1 MTKHWQA
8 VKRSKEIKRL
18 GLENGERKLLF
29 SERQET
35 LALTDT
41 ERESS
46 AKEEKDK
53 GKAFIH
59 TFKGMVWGYDECKM
73 SEYFI

>member
-41 ERESS
+41 ER
-46 AKEEKDK
+46 K
-53 GKAFIH
+53 
-59 TFKGMVWGYDECKM
+59 
-73 SEYFI
+73 